1 MKMWHKDY
9 NEDVEVYDFDM
20 EHGNALCYVPTLAG
34 NQNGNGWI
42 TCKLKRLV
50 PYPHAEAYKSG
61 MSKTERN
68 KIKSMLTLTYAEWT
82 CTDGA
87 IYTHAHLEDAIQH
100 QAHLLEEG
108 GPVES

>member
-1 MKMWHKDY
+1 MKMWHRDY
-9 NEDVEVYDFDM
+9 KEDVEVYDFDM

-42 TCKLKRLV
+42 TCKVKRLI
-50 PYPHAEAYKSG
+50 PYPHAEAYKGG

-82 CTDGA
+82 CTDGR
-87 IYTHAHLEDAIQH
+87 TFTE
-100 QAHLLEEG
+100 LEEAIACQAQLMNK
-108 GPVES
+108 EDE